1 MSLLG
6 LPWVQ
11 QRPVRTY
18 TLYMGTKTALVAVV
32 GGIVG
37 AVVALAVVLRMEG
50 PEEPAM
56 LTPLIQEVSVS
67 PANTAVRPAPFDFR
81 AAARR
86 VMPSVVSIESLAQT
100 FFGQGLAPTGQGSG
114 VIISPEGYILTNAHV
129 IAGARAVR
137 VNFIDGRTTEA
148 AVVGSDPRSDL
159 AVIKVEGSGFPAVTI
174 GNSDRLEVGE
184 WVMAVGN
191 PLGFSNTVS
200 VGVVSNVGR
209 TLPTEASLL
218 VDVIQTDAAVNP
230 GNSGGALT
238 NSEGELVGINTAIAS
253 RTGESIGIGFAIPIN
268 RAQRIVEDIRR
279 YGRVRYGL
287 MGLTYDGR
295 SGLLGIRRARQELQ
309 ELAGSPT
316 PPPSQGLLVTRVVP
330 GTPAAEAGIRPFDV
344 LTKLEGRPLTEPVDF
359 MRVMLDKRPGERV
372 TLEVWSR
379 GELRT
384 VTLNLVDI
392 EG

>member
-1 MSLLG
+1 
-6 LPWVQ
+6 
-11 QRPVRTY
+11 
-18 TLYMGTKTALVAVV
+18 MGAKTALIAVV
-32 GGIVG
+32 GGVVG
-37 AVVALAVVLRMEG
+37 AVIALAVVLRLDG
-50 PEEPAM
+50 PDDRVAPAS
-56 LTPLIQEVSVS
+56 LIQGAPALQEAALI

-100 FFGQGLAPTGQGSG
+100 FFGQGLTPTGQGSG
-114 VIISPEGYILTNAHV
+114 VIISADGYILTNAHV

-137 VNFIDGRTTEA
+137 VNFVDGRTAEA

-159 AVIKVEGSGFPAVTI
+159 AVIKVEGQNFRAAAM

-209 TLPTEASLL
+209 NLPTEASLL

-238 NSEGELVGINTAIAS
+238 NSQGELVGINTAIAS

-268 RAQRIVEDIRR
+268 RAQRVVEDIRK

-295 SGLLGIRRARQELQ
+295 PGLLGVRRARQELQ
-309 ELAGSPT
+309 ELANSPS

-330 GTPAAEAGIRPFDV
+330 GSPAARAGIQTFDV
-344 LTKLEGRPLTEPVDF
+344 LTKLDGRPLTEPVEF
-359 MRVMLDKRPGERV
+359 MRVMIDKRPGDRV
-372 TLEVWSR
+372 SVEVWSR
-379 GELRT
+379 GEVRT

-392 EG
+392 EA